1 MHLAHS
7 LLWIDSR
14 AGLAVGATMLMLS
27 SWLSRLYGL
36 PHPLIVGMGIT
47 NVVYG
52 SYSFLLERRAERP
65 RAALMLLIAAN
76 AAWAVVCFAMAFHF
90 AASATVLGIIVLVF
104 EGFFVGGLAL
114 LEWRHRG
121 TLAGASRS

>member
-1 MHLAHS
+1 MPFTRS

-36 PHPLIVGMGIT
+36 SHPLVVGMGIA

-52 SYSFLLERRAERP
+52 TYSFLLERRAVRP

-76 AAWAVVCFAMAFHF
+76 AAWAVACFAMAFHF
-90 AASATVLGIIVLVF
+90 ATSATVLGIAVLVF
-104 EGFFVGGLAL
+104 EGVFVGGLAL
-114 LEWRHRG
+114 LEWRYRG
-121 TLAGASRS
+121 ALAGTHHP